1 MSCRNKLGLSDK
13 PCFDVFACVS
23 ISKWKKKISGDA
35 NPFFAESEDFM
46 RAKNAYSR
54 KAELLQHLVEQQR
67 ARLEQISADL
77 QRTSREASLGT

>member
-1 MSCRNKLGLSDK
+1 
-13 PCFDVFACVS
+13 
-23 ISKWKKKISGDA
+23 
-35 NPFFAESEDFM
+35 M